1 MILVVEWLT
10 SSHTHTLC
18 CSFVVDAAD
27 RDKLEAAN
35 TELKNLLEK
44 PQLVN
49 IPVLVLGN
57 KNDLPEALTADQLI
71 EAL

>member
-1 MILVVEWLT
+1 MDSRLPCFISHLV
-10 SSHTHTLC
+10 
-18 CSFVVDAAD
+18 SFVVDAAD

>member
-1 MILVVEWLT
+1 
-10 SSHTHTLC
+10 
-18 CSFVVDAAD
+18 VDAAD
-27 RDKLEAAN
+27 REKLEAAN

-57 KNDLPEALTADQLI
+57 KNDLDEALTADELI
-71 EAL
+71 EALYVLLLLIYILYSFIIS

>member
-1 MILVVEWLT
+1 M
-10 SSHTHTLC
+10 
-18 CSFVVDAAD
+18 DAAD

-57 KNDLPEALTADQLI
+57 KNDLVEALTADELI

>member
-1 MILVVEWLT
+1 MFY
-10 SSHTHTLC
+10 
-18 CSFVVDAAD
+18 SFVVDAAD

-44 PQLVN
+44 SQLIN

-57 KNDLPEALTADQLI
+57 KNDLPEALTADELI